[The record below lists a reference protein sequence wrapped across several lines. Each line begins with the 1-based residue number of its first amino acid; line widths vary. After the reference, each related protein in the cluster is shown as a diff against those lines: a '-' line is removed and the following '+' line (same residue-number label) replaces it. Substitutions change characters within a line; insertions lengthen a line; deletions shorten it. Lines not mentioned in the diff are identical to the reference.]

1 MLNDHHSPEIY
12 IALFCTAFGAAAVMT
27 RIVTGFLL
35 RHAILDQPNAR
46 SSHSI
51 ARPRGGGLG
60 VMSIIILMMTVLG
73 VAYHVPLHYWAMITC
88 AIFLMGVSWL
98 DDLRGLSPGLRL
110 LAQFLAVTGA
120 ALMMPPDF
128 LILQGVAPLLLDR
141 IVMILAWV
149 WFVNIMNF
157 MDGIDGITGMQTVA
171 IGIGVPVVLLASH
184 TVSAPW
190 LLDAGFII
198 AGAGLGFLVWNWH
211 RALVF
216 IGEVG
221 AIPLGFVCGWY
232 LMNLAAHGHLLP
244 AVLIPLYYCVD
255 ATFTLVFRGWMKRRL
270 WQPHRSHCFQRAIQ
284 GGYNH
289 AEVVLMLAMLNVVLL
304 GCALIAAT
312 PINFIHSIL
321 AFCLACG
328 ACALLIA
335 HFFNLFRISREEL

>member
-1 MLNDHHSPEIY
+1 ML
-12 IALFCTAFGAAAVMT
+12 T
-27 RIVTGFLL
+27 RVVTTLLL
-35 RHAILDQPNAR
+35 RFAILDHPNAR
-46 SSHSI
+46 SSHST

-60 VMSIIILMMTVLG
+60 VMPVILLMFGV
-73 VAYHVPLHYWAMITC
+73 VAYTYNAPLYCWAMI
-88 AIFLMGVSWL
+88 ASAMFLMVISWL

-110 LAQFLAVTGA
+110 LAQALAVTVT
-120 ALMMPPDF
+120 ALTMPPDF
-128 LILQGVAPLLLDR
+128 LIMHGILPLAVDR

-184 TVSAPW
+184 VATPVW
-190 LLDAGFII
+190 MVDAGFII

-216 IGEVG
+216 IGDVG
-221 AIPLGFVCGWY
+221 AVPLGFVCGWY
-232 LMNLAAHGHLLP
+232 LMNMASHGLLLP
-244 AVLIPLYYCVD
+244 AILIPLYYCVD
-255 ATFTLVFRGWMKRRL
+255 ATFTLVFRGWMKRKL

-284 GGYNH
+284 GGYSH
-289 AEVVLMLAMLNVVLL
+289 SEVVLMLAMLNVVLL

-312 PINFIHSIL
+312 PISLVYGVL
-321 AFCLACG
+321 ALALGCG